1 MQPKK
6 KANLFSGGNV
16 FLGLFLLFLIF
27 LPQFFGYYYVYL
39 TISIFILA
47 LSACSLNLLLGFTGI
62 LSFGHAGFYAI
73 GAYTSAL
80 ILKDVYPSIL
90 IAFPIAMFICAVVG
104 FLFGLIC
111 IKVAEKAAVIFF
123 AMLTLAFGQ
132 IIYTIAFKWTSLT
145 GGDNGMT
152 GIPSPKLHL
161 GFYTLDLFD
170 PIHFYY
176 LALILVGVS
185 IWILYRIVNSPLG
198 ITLRAIRDNPER
210 SRFMGQ
216 NVRIF
221 HLTSFV
227 ISATFTGLAGAI
239 LAPFEC
245 FVSPELSHWSKS
257 AEIVL
262 VSILG
267 GVNTFIGPLIGAFVM
282 KILEDIISSYTQ
294 YWAFILGI
302 ILIII
307 LLFMPEGIVGR
318 IKKMSFLRSLRS

>member
-1 MQPKK
+1 MQPIKRPNNFPFIN
-6 KANLFSGGNV
+6 AFLALFII
-16 FLGLFLLFLIF
+16 FLIILPHF
-27 LPQFFGYYYVYL
+27 LGYYYVFL

-47 LSACSLNLLLGFTGI
+47 LSACSLNLLLGYTGI
-62 LSFGHAGFYAI
+62 LSFGHAGFFAI
-73 GAYTSAL
+73 GAYTCAL
-80 ILKDVYPSIL
+80 ILKNVYPNVL
-90 IAFPIAMFICAVVG
+90 IAFLVSMSICAVIG

-132 IIYTIAFKWTSLT
+132 IIYTIAFKWTSVT
-145 GGDNGMT
+145 GGDNGMP
-152 GIPSPKLHL
+152 GIPSTELNL
-161 GFYTLDLFD
+161 GVMTLDLFD

-176 LALILVGVS
+176 LALVLIGFSV
-185 IWILYRIVNSPLG
+185 WILYRIVNSPLG

-216 NVRIF
+216 NVRVF

-239 LAPFEC
+239 LTPFES

-267 GVNTFIGPLIGAFVM
+267 GVNTFVGPLVGAFVM
-282 KILEDIISSYTQ
+282 KILEDIISSYTE
-294 YWAFILGI
+294 YWGFILGI
-302 ILIII
+302 ILIVI
-307 LLFMPEGIVGR
+307 LLFMPDGIVGR
-318 IKKMSFLRSLRS
+318 IKKMSFFRFLQS